1 MPLLG
6 LICRSVIVD
15 SRQIRFHKVV
25 CDEGL
30 ALANCRFLLGRV
42 YNWNNVE
49 LYISMN
55 KIMLQ
60 LCHFVNLLDKIN
72 KFKI

>member
-1 MPLLG
+1 MTLLG
-6 LICRSVIVD
+6 LICRRVIVD

-25 CDEGL
+25 CDVDL
-30 ALANCRFLLGRV
+30 ALANCRFLLVRV

-60 LCHFVNLLDKIN
+60 LCLTTWSIDKG
-72 KFKI
+72 